1 MWCDEGRRKK
11 EEEEEGGNYFIIY
24 YYFLVVV
31 LIVVVLLLHRNV
43 PAKESVSDGTEPRIY
58 IQEEFFTLTNF

>member
-11 EEEEEGGNYFIIY
+11 EEGRRRWKLFYY